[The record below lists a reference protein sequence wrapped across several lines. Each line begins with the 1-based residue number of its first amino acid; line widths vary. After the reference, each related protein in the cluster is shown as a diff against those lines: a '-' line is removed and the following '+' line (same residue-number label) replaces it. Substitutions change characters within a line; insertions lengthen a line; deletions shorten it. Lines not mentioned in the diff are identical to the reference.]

1 MRAASF
7 LLLVAACAAAC
18 GSPAPEP
25 SAVVLSAAPD
35 TLYMGDDTRND
46 LSIVVE
52 YADGDGDLGRGTAR
66 IHDCR
71 AADVV
76 TELPLPTIASDD
88 AVAEGVA
95 ITGELEL
102 RVNDVGDVTLATSAS
117 TTCADL
123 GAPAPTADTA
133 VFCVILVDTAGH
145 AGPGDCTAP
154 LAISRL

>member
-1 MRAASF
+1 MRTT
-7 LLLVAACAAAC
+7 LLVLLSSAALVAC
-18 GSPAPEP
+18 SDAAPEP

-52 YADGDGDLGRGTAR
+52 YADGDGDLGRGIAR

-71 AADVV
+71 AAAVV
-76 TELPLPTIASDD
+76 TELPLPSIAADD
-88 AVAEGVA
+88 AVEEGVA

-117 TTCADL
+117 TACADL
-123 GAPAPTADTA
+123 GAPAPAADTA

-145 AGPGDCTAP
+145 EGPGDCTAP